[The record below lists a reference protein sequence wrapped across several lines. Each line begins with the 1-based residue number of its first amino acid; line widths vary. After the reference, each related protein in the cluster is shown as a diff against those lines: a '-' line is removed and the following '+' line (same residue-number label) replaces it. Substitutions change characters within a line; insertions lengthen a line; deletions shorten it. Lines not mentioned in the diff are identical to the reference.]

1 MSRTEDDAAFTE
13 YVAARQRQYRRLA
26 YTLCGDWHR
35 AEDLAQTAFTK
46 LYLAWPRI
54 RRHGA
59 EDAYLRR
66 ILVRTNID
74 ESRRAW
80 RRHEWVGLPP
90 IDRAG
95 PVSQPEDAAPVIA
108 ALVQLPE
115 MQRKVVVLR
124 FWLDLSIEQTAADL
138 KIAPGTV
145 KAHTHTGLNRL
156 RDLLAEPLASDH
168 KELA

>member
-1 MSRTEDDAAFTE
+1 MSSSESDAAFTE
-13 YVAARQRQYRRLA
+13 YVAARQRQCRRLA

-54 RRHGA
+54 RRQGA

-66 ILVRTNID
+66 ILVRSNID

-80 RRHEWVGLPP
+80 RRHERVGLPAS
-90 IDRAG
+90 DRPG
-95 PVSQPEDAAPVIA
+95 PTMMPEDAAPVIA
-108 ALVQLPE
+108 ALAQLPE
-115 MQRKVVVLR
+115 MQRKAVVLR

-145 KAHTHTGLNRL
+145 KAHTHAGLTRL
-156 RDLLAEPLASDH
+156 RGLLAEPTASDH

>member
-1 MSRTEDDAAFTE
+1 MGNIKSDAAFTE

-35 AEDLAQTAFTK
+35 SEDLVQVAFTK

-54 RRHGA
+54 QRQGA
-59 EDAYLRR
+59 EDSYLRR

-80 RRHEWVGLPP
+80 RRHERLGLPSL
-90 IDRAG
+90 DRAE
-95 PVSQPEDAAPVIA
+95 PTPPPEDAAPVIA
-108 ALVQLPE
+108 ALARLPE

-124 FWLDLSIEQTAADL
+124 FWLDLSVEQTADDL

-145 KAHTHTGLNRL
+145 KAHTHAGLHRL
-156 RDLLAEPLASDH
+156 RDLLAEPTASDH